1 MSKAVGNWT
10 PHTQPKGDSKPQ
22 ARCNFKS
29 GREHAGPV
37 TQFSRFVPAGYFL
50 GNPGHRQHR
59 IHNWPWE
66 TRSLTQWQCRFFPT
80 IKSQVY
86 VLSN

>member
-37 TQFSRFVPAGYFL
+37 TQFSRFVPAGL
-50 GNPGHRQHR
+50 LPGQPRPPPAHNAQPAMGNKEFNPMAV
-59 IHNWPWE
+59 
-66 TRSLTQWQCRFFPT
+66 SFPMD
-80 IKSQVY
+80 K
-86 VLSN
+86 